1 MNQNVKVQYKTAENL
16 NIRSSIHLKY
26 STNKQTFGDWISEHY
41 KIDSGARILELGCGT
56 GSIWKDK
63 LSLLEPN
70 CSLVLSDFSPG
81 MLETAKETVGMNPRV
96 DYQVIDIQNIPYQDE
111 SFDIVIANMML
122 YHVPDLHKGLSEV
135 RRVLKPG
142 GSFYCAT
149 YGEHGIMQF
158 INDTLHD
165 LGIHGEVYKTFT
177 LQNGEE
183 LLRNHF
189 EEVAMC
195 TREDGLKIPNV
206 NDFVDYVMSMSSL
219 AGTDNLKRDALN
231 QAFESKLVD
240 GVLYIPKEYG
250 MFICK

>member
-1 MNQNVKVQYKTAENL
+1 MIFLL
-16 NIRSSIHLKY
+16 NC
-26 STNKQTFGDWISEHY
+26 Q
-41 KIDSGARILELGCGT
+41 
-56 GSIWKDK
+56 
-63 LSLLEPN
+63 
-70 CSLVLSDFSPG
+70 
-81 MLETAKETVGMNPRV
+81 MLDTLFATRKKCDETAKETVGMNPRV
-96 DYQVIDIQNIPYQDE
+96 DYQVIDIQNIPYQDG

-195 TREDGLKIPNV
+195 TREDGLEIPNV

>member
-1 MNQNVKVQYKTAENL
+1 
-16 NIRSSIHLKY
+16 
-26 STNKQTFGDWISEHY
+26 
-41 KIDSGARILELGCGT
+41 
-56 GSIWKDK
+56 
-63 LSLLEPN
+63 
-70 CSLVLSDFSPG
+70 
-81 MLETAKETVGMNPRV
+81 
-96 DYQVIDIQNIPYQDE
+96 
-111 SFDIVIANMML
+111 
-122 YHVPDLHKGLSEV
+122 
-135 RRVLKPG
+135 
-142 GSFYCAT
+142 
-149 YGEHGIMQF
+149 MQF

-195 TREDGLKIPNV
+195 TREDGLEIPNV

>member
-96 DYQVIDIQNIPYQDE
+96 DYQVIDIQNIPYQDG

-122 YHVPDLHKGLSEV
+122 YHVPDIDKGLCEV

-142 GSFYCAT
+142 ARFYTAT
-149 YGEHGIMQF
+149 YGEHGI
-158 INDTLHD
+158 IEYLSNVLSAYGVKDT
-165 LGIHGEVYKTFT
+165 VNKNFT
-177 LQNGEE
+177 LQNGQEI
-183 LLRNHF
+183 LSKVFSNVQKLNY
-189 EEVAMC
+189 
-195 TREDGLKIPNV
+195 EDALAVTDI
-206 NDFVDYVMSMSSL
+206 NDMVDYIYSMTSMTVL
-219 AGTDNLKRDALN
+219 HTVPKPIIAEALSAHIEN
-231 QAFESKLVD
+231 
-240 GVLYIPKEYG
+240 GILYVPKEYV
-250 MFICK
+250 MFVCQ